1 MITLEQAYSIAKK
14 SILPDGAYFVGIY
27 EHAHMW
33 SFEYTCVNDHSE
45 PVVGIGI
52 NVVLREDG
60 RVVSVGSGAVPQFFE
75 TNGFGKEVPAKKLLG
90 VMTPEDYKLL
100 VDFKEL
106 YRATGDE
113 DEE

>member
-1 MITLEQAYSIAKK
+1 MIKLGQAYSIAKK

-52 NVVLREDG
+52 NVVLKEDG
-60 RVVSVGSGAVPQFFE
+60 RVVSVGSGAIPQFFE
-75 TNGFGKEVPAKKLLG
+75 TNGYGKEVPLPKLKN
-90 VMTPEDYKLL
+90 VMDSEDYTLL
-100 VDFKEL
+100 VDYKKIYHDDE
-106 YRATGDE
+106 E
-113 DEE
+113 DE